1 MKKSINVK
9 VVRLMKYTFECCN
22 CCNKA
27 EMCKKPFQKMVKCLQ
42 EYNKYCKEQ
51 EDEYIK
57 SVLESPE
64 LYFCDDTAR
73 FILEEYDDD
82 GECREIFDRYRCKG
96 CYRYDDCFYAE
107 CASETYWE
115 DQQHPVRECTYVATE
130 TKEIISNGDIPF

>member
-1 MKKSINVK
+1 
-9 VVRLMKYTFECCN
+9 MKYTFECCN

-27 EMCKKPFQKMVKCLQ
+27 EKCKKPFQKMVKCLQ
-42 EYNKYCKEQ
+42 EYNKYCKKQEEA

-57 SVLESPE
+57 FVLESPE
-64 LYFCDDTAR
+64 LYFCDDNAR

-82 GECREIFDRYRCKG
+82 GECKEIFDRYRCKG